1 LVDLIGFSLCAFAD
15 AMRQALSQP
24 QVAQAKGRA
33 GRQRVL
39 ESFSLDATV
48 AKYEALYQ
56 GLVDGRT

>member
-1 LVDLIGFSLCAFAD
+1 MIGFSLCGFAD
-15 AMRQALSQP
+15 SMRRALSQP

-39 ESFSLDATV
+39 ESFSLDVTV

-56 GLVDGRT
+56 RLVEK